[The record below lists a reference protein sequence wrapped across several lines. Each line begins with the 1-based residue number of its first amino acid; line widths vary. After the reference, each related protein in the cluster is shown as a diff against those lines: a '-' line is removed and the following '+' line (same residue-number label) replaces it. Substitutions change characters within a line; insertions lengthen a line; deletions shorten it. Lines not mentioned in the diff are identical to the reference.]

1 LPDWSA
7 ARKVLLIRL
16 RSIGDTVL
24 MTPCLAALKALRPDL
39 QIAVVSEALAA
50 PLLEDHPLVDHL
62 IVAEKSL
69 AGRARLVRE
78 LRRARYD
85 LAFNLHGGTT
95 ATWLARLAG
104 AKWSIG
110 YKGCRHSQRLDLRA
124 PDAEVILGRKQLHSV
139 EQQLALLHWAG
150 VPWPLRRPQLSLAVS
165 GDAENRVRE
174 KLNAACVAQTSSL
187 PTTPSAQADS
197 LRYVDDIARGHFAVI
212 APAAAFESKRWTAA
226 GFAQVAKHLRDH
238 WKLPVVVV
246 AGPGQQQLA
255 SAVAAQAGAVALAGL
270 TLKEMMALIN
280 LSRAFVGNDSG
291 PMHIAAALRRPL
303 VAVFGS
309 SNPVAWH
316 PWTDSPYQVVAGQ
329 RPEARGHINPAQWPK
344 DTNTPDADGDFA
356 IRRVPASEVIAAVND
371 VLKLALAA
379 S

>member
-1 LPDWSA
+1 VKRDRAINLPDWSA

-24 MTPCLAALKALRPDL
+24 MTPCLAALKSLRPDL
-39 QIAVVSEALAA
+39 EIAVVSEPLAA

-62 IVAEKSL
+62 VVAEKSL

-78 LRRARYD
+78 LRRERYD
-85 LAFNLHGGTT
+85 VAFNLHGGTT
-95 ATWLARLAG
+95 ATWLARLADTKC
-104 AKWSIG
+104 AIG
-110 YKGCRHSQRLDLRA
+110 YKSYRHSQGLDLRA
-124 PDAEVILGRKQLHSV
+124 PDAEVILGRKQLHTV

-150 VPWPLRRPQLSLAVS
+150 VPWPPGRPQLRLAVS
-165 GDAENRVRE
+165 NDVETRVRE
-174 KLNAACVAQTSSL
+174 KLHAACVAQADRL
-187 PTTPSAQADS
+187 PT
-197 LRYVDDIARGHFAVI
+197 VDGIARGHFAVV

-226 GFAQVAKHLRDH
+226 GFAEVARHLRDD
-238 WKLPVVVV
+238 WQLPSVVV
-246 AGPGQQQLA
+246 AGPGQEALA
-255 SAVAAQAGAVALAGL
+255 SAVAAQAGAVALVGL
-270 TLKEMMALIN
+270 TLKELMALIN
-280 LSRAFVGNDSG
+280 LGRAFVGNDSG

-309 SNPVAWH
+309 SNPVVWH
-316 PWTDSPYQVVAGQ
+316 PWTDSPYQLVGGRWPLAAG
-329 RPEARGHINPAQWPK
+329 RSDDARWQK

-379 S
+379 N